1 MSLSLVVP
9 TGRDFVLCFI
19 FFLNLFLLTFVYYC
33 WVEGSTQAMVFVKAR
48 RPPA

>member
-9 TGRDFVLCFI
+9 TGGDFVLCFI
-19 FFLNLFLLTFVYYC
+19 FLNLFLLIFVYYC
-33 WVEGSTQAMVFVKAR
+33 LVEGSTQAMVFVKAR